1 LGDDIL
7 QTCENI
13 CLCLLNRLYAGERDD
28 FMAEAVASSAG
39 VNLVGVVGMAHMG
52 GIERY
57 LTGKK
62 GFSVVMRNCPVA
74 K

>member
-1 LGDDIL
+1 
-7 QTCENI
+7 
-13 CLCLLNRLYAGERDD
+13 
-28 FMAEAVASSAG
+28 MAEAVASSAG

-57 LTGKK
+57 LTDKK

>member
-1 LGDDIL
+1 MCE
-7 QTCENI
+7 QTPNMIDLISTYLTNCI
-13 CLCLLNRLYAGERDD
+13 TAGERDN

-57 LTGKK
+57 LTDKK

>member
-1 LGDDIL
+1 
-7 QTCENI
+7 
-13 CLCLLNRLYAGERDD
+13 
-28 FMAEAVASSAG
+28 MAEAVASSAG